1 MKCDSRST
9 KTNSKHENTFVRQR
23 EVCAVQLT
31 LIAYSTSEAGAEL
44 LSSEELEEDEDE
56 DEDEEEEEDFF
67 CFFAAGLG
75 EEAARFCCSLGW

>member
-31 LIAYSTSEAGAEL
+31 LIAYSISEAGAEL
-44 LSSEELEEDEDE
+44 LSSEELEEEDE

-67 CFFAAGLG
+67 CFFAAELG
-75 EEAARFCCSLGW
+75 EGAARFCCSLG